1 MEPLTSTIRYLR
13 FPYLQIALKAVIAIT
28 FITSSFGVENK
39 ASSDWWSLQPIEEI
53 SPPEVTHK
61 NLVKNPIDSFII
73 KKLKE
78 NNLEPSK
85 IADPRTQIRRLFFD
99 LIGLPPS
106 PEQIRNYE
114 NNPSDEAYN
123 KIVNELLESKHYGER
138 WGRHWLDIA
147 RFGESDGFERNN
159 PINNLWPFRDWVI

>member
-13 FPYLQIALKAVIAIT
+13 FPYLQIALKAVIGIT

-73 KKLKE
+73 CL
-78 NNLEPSK
+78 LYTS
-85 IADPRTQIRRLFFD
+85 
-99 LIGLPPS
+99 PS
-106 PEQIRNYE
+106 PRDLSTSRM
-114 NNPSDEAYN
+114 PSSA
-123 KIVNELLESKHYGER
+123 
-138 WGRHWLDIA
+138 
-147 RFGESDGFERNN
+147 
-159 PINNLWPFRDWVI
+159 

>member
-1 MEPLTSTIRYLR
+1 MKPLTSTTRYLR
-13 FPYLQIALKAVIAIT
+13 FPYLQITLKAIIAIT
-28 FITSSFGVENK
+28 FITSSFGVENT

-85 IADPRTQIRRLFFD
+85 IADPRTQIRRLYFD
-99 LIGLPPS
+99 LIGLPTS
-106 PEQIRNYE
+106 P
-114 NNPSDEAYN
+114 
-123 KIVNELLESKHYGER
+123 
-138 WGRHWLDIA
+138 
-147 RFGESDGFERNN
+147 
-159 PINNLWPFRDWVI
+159 